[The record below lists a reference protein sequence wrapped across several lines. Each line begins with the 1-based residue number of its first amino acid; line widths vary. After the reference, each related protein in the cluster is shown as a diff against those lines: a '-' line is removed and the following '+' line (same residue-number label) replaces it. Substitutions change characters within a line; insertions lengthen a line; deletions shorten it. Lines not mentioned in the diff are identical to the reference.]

1 MTVTRQIIN
10 YDSAQLFDVPKDV
23 IYLNTA
29 GLAPRL
35 HSVTRAA
42 EEGLYAS
49 ARLWEAGADDW
60 IVQTEQ
66 LRALAAELLNTTV
79 DALAFTP
86 SVSYAMAVA
95 ARNCPVHAGQNL
107 IVLDAEYP
115 SNRGIW
121 QQQAEACGA
130 HMRYAVREAGQ
141 DWTSAVLAQMDAS
154 TAVLSIP
161 HCHWADGSL
170 LNLEQIAAEA
180 HRLGAALVIDASQ
193 SIGVMALDLETIA
206 PDFVVVPG
214 HKWLLG
220 AYGLGWLWAA
230 PKHCERGEPIEQT
243 ILAREASC
251 DFASM
256 GRTLPAYRSGARR
269 FDFGPFPHPLSV
281 PMSMAAL
288 QQMQAWGIDEI
299 EKRLNELS
307 THFRDALVAKGL
319 GQGLSAEPVAPH
331 LIAWRPEDRCSL
343 ERLSAA
349 LHEQGIFAV
358 PRGGALRFSPH
369 LHISELALDR
379 VVDVMCAALT

>member
-49 ARLWEAGADDW
+49 ARPWEAGADDW

-66 LRALAAELLNTTV
+66 LRALAAELLNTSV

-130 HMRYAVREAGQ
+130 HMRHAVREAGQ

-180 HRLGAALVIDASQ
+180 HRLGD
-193 SIGVMALDLETIA
+193 
-206 PDFVVVPG
+206 
-214 HKWLLG
+214 
-220 AYGLGWLWAA
+220 
-230 PKHCERGEPIEQT
+230 
-243 ILAREASC
+243 
-251 DFASM
+251 
-256 GRTLPAYRSGARR
+256 
-269 FDFGPFPHPLSV
+269 
-281 PMSMAAL
+281 
-288 QQMQAWGIDEI
+288 
-299 EKRLNELS
+299 
-307 THFRDALVAKGL
+307 
-319 GQGLSAEPVAPH
+319 
-331 LIAWRPEDRCSL
+331 
-343 ERLSAA
+343 
-349 LHEQGIFAV
+349 
-358 PRGGALRFSPH
+358 
-369 LHISELALDR
+369 
-379 VVDVMCAALT
+379 